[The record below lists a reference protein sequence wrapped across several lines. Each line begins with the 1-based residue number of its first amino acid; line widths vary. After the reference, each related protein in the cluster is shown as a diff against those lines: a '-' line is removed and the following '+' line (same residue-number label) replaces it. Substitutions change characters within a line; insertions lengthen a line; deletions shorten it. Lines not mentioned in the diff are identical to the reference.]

1 LNQFSKPLS
10 ESITSFLSYGEKLKR
25 DLAPTATI
33 AVAPSPDSLIN
44 WQELHESAEEARLAP
59 FRDLS
64 ERLDQLIGVNKQSIN
79 YLVEA
84 NLLQTGIAAEL
95 RQSGA
100 ETSKSSRWNLR
111 LTGVVIV
118 LTILGLAAPFLLAY
132 LGSRETAAQQQ
143 RTDGYV
149 KAITDSLSG
158 INSRLDIQNTALR
171 EENDQL
177 RAAAKDLE
185 QRIVELERQ
194 QKKSP
199 AQGEVN
205 SSAKPGN

>member
-1 LNQFSKPLS
+1 
-10 ESITSFLSYGEKLKR
+10 
-25 DLAPTATI
+25 
-33 AVAPSPDSLIN
+33 
-44 WQELHESAEEARLAP
+44 LHESAEEARLAP